1 MTELR
6 RVADWNRRKLQSPA
20 RPQGQRGRTQHSP
33 VDCAELRASRRLQ
46 RETASPFVFVSERG
60 SQFTVSGFRRMIERA
75 AMGLEIKVYPT
86 CCGMPVGAQPRALG
100 RKVSDE
106 FTQQIAEFTHI
117 WPAHRAAAPHILL
130 GG

>member
-20 RPQGQRGRTQHSP
+20 RPQGQRWRTQHSP

-86 CCGMPVGAQPRALG
+86 CCGMPVGLSWRMMASYQSVAGLPGAQEYPAYGEVQRAY
-100 RKVSDE
+100 
-106 FTQQIAEFTHI
+106 T
-117 WPAHRAAAPHILL
+117 
-130 GG
+130 